1 MSQAAPRHWAAI
13 NEVSF
18 VAGMRL
24 LFWIFR
30 VLGRWPFRAML
41 YPVLCWYLLTAPRAR
56 RVSRAYLRRVSAF
69 APVPRLGVLRHFA
82 AFAESI
88 LDKMLLWGGLFDT
101 RSVSLHGVESINAML
116 ARGQGGLL
124 VCSHFGN
131 LELSRVLS
139 LDRPDVKITVLV
151 HTRHAQAFNRML
163 ARLNPASALNL
174 MQVTDMDAAMAMQLS
189 ERVSR
194 GELVVIAGD
203 RVPVSD
209 QPRVAMADF
218 LGAPAP
224 FPVGPYV
231 LAGVLQCP
239 VYLIFPL
246 QRDGGSELHFELF
259 SEGLRLPRKAREAA
273 LQDCVQRYS
282 ARLQH
287 YCLQAPLQWF
297 NFYDFWHL
305 PKLDTS
311 DAPG

>member
-1 MSQAAPRHWAAI
+1 MNKAAPRHWAAI

-24 LFWIFR
+24 LFWTFR
-30 VLGRWPFRAML
+30 VFGRWPFRAML
-41 YPVLCWYLLTAPRAR
+41 YPVLCWYLLAAPRAR
-56 RVSRAYLRRVSAF
+56 RVSGDYLRRVAAY

-88 LDKMLLWGGLFDT
+88 LDKMLLWGGLYDT
-101 RSVSLHGVESINAML
+101 RAVTVHGDQTIQRML
-116 ARGQGGLL
+116 AQGQGGLL
-124 VCSHFGN
+124 LCSHLGN

-139 LDRPDVKITVLV
+139 LGYPDVKITVLV
-151 HTRHAQAFNRML
+151 HTRHAQAFNRLL
-163 ARLNPASALNL
+163 ARLNPASAMNL
-174 MQVTDMDAAMAMQLS
+174 VQVTDMDAAMAMQLS
-189 ERVSR
+189 ERVAR
-194 GELVVIAGD
+194 GELVVMAAD
-203 RVPVSD
+203 RVPVAD
-209 QPRVAMADF
+209 QPRVATADF

-224 FPVGPYV
+224 FPIGPYV

-246 QRDGGSELHFELF
+246 QRDGRSELHFELF
-259 SEGLRLPRKAREAA
+259 SERVRLPRKARAAA
-273 LQDCVQRYS
+273 LQECAQRYA

-287 YCLQAPLQWF
+287 YCVQAPLQWF

-305 PKLDTS
+305 PTLDTS

>member
-1 MSQAAPRHWAAI
+1 MPAI
-13 NEVSF
+13 
-18 VAGMRL
+18 
-24 LFWIFR
+24 
-30 VLGRWPFRAML
+30 
-41 YPVLCWYLLTAPRAR
+41 
-56 RVSRAYLRRVSAF
+56 
-69 APVPRLGVLRHFA
+69 
-82 AFAESI
+82 
-88 LDKMLLWGGLFDT
+88 
-101 RSVSLHGVESINAML
+101 
-116 ARGQGGLL
+116 
-124 VCSHFGN
+124 
-131 LELSRVLS
+131 
-139 LDRPDVKITVLV
+139 
-151 HTRHAQAFNRML
+151 
-163 ARLNPASALNL
+163 
-174 MQVTDMDAAMAMQLS
+174 QLS

-209 QPRVAMADF
+209 QPRIAMADF

-246 QRDGGSELHFELF
+246 QRDGRSELHFELF

-273 LQDCVQRYS
+273 LQECVQRYA

-287 YCLQAPLQWF
+287 YCTQAPLQWF

-305 PKLDTS
+305 PTLDTS